1 MIYFNFMRKLILSLF
16 TSGTIIFCASAQGQ
30 TTYNF
35 LRLDVDARSAS
46 LAGSFVSMTNDI
58 NGIFYN
64 PSSLTTLESP
74 RASIGFFKYLMDI
87 NSGNAAFGL
96 KYKDWGY
103 FGIGVRYVN
112 YGTFDKY
119 DENYVNI
126 GTFSAND
133 FAINLSYANIYL
145 DHLSYGVSLKF
156 ITSKYDEYSSSAIAG
171 DIGVLY
177 RIPQIDFTVGASF
190 LNLGYQISNYINT
203 RENLPSDLRIGF
215 SKKLEHLP
223 LTVHIGFSR
232 LNDETDKFFQRF
244 KNIIAG
250 GEFNLSDNFDFR
262 VGYNNQI
269 RQDLKTGTSLG
280 LSGFSAGLGFKYDR
294 YSLDYSYNSLGKIG
308 ATHRFNVGY
317 IWK

>member
-1 MIYFNFMRKLILSLF
+1 MRKLILSLF
-16 TSGTIIFCASAQGQ
+16 VSVIIGSGSFVQGQ

-74 RASIGFFKYLMDI
+74 RASVGFFKYLMDI

-96 KYKDWGY
+96 KYKNLGY
-103 FGIGVRYVN
+103 FGVGIRYIN

-119 DENYVNI
+119 DENYVNV

-145 DHLSYGVSLKF
+145 DHISYGISFKF

-171 DIGVLY
+171 DFGLLY
-177 RIPQIDFTVGASF
+177 NIPQIDLSLGVSF

-203 RENLPSDLRIGF
+203 RENLPSDLRIGL

-244 KNIIAG
+244 KNVIVG
-250 GEFNLSDNFDFR
+250 GEFNLSENFDLR
-262 VGYNNQI
+262 LGYNNQI
-269 RQDLKTGTSLG
+269 RQDLKTGTTLG

-308 ATHRFNVGY
+308 ATHRFNIGY

>member
-1 MIYFNFMRKLILSLF
+1 MRKLILSLF
-16 TSGTIIFCASAQGQ
+16 VSVIIGSGSFVQGQ

-74 RASIGFFKYLMDI
+74 RASVGFFKYLMDI
-87 NSGNAAFGL
+87 NSGNAAFGF
-96 KYKDWGY
+96 KYKNLGY
-103 FGIGVRYVN
+103 FGVGIRYIN

-119 DENYVNI
+119 DENYVNV

-145 DHLSYGVSLKF
+145 DHISYGISFKF

-171 DIGVLY
+171 DFGLLY
-177 RIPQIDFTVGASF
+177 NIPQIDLSLGVSF

-203 RENLPSDLRIGF
+203 RENLPSDLRIGL

-244 KNIIAG
+244 KNVIVG
-250 GEFNLSDNFDFR
+250 GEFNLSENFDLR
-262 VGYNNQI
+262 LGYNNQI
-269 RQDLKTGTSLG
+269 RQDLKTGTTLG

-308 ATHRFNVGY
+308 ATHRFNIGY

>member
-1 MIYFNFMRKLILSLF
+1 MRKLILSLF
-16 TSGTIIFCASAQGQ
+16 VSVIIGSGSFVHGQ

-74 RASIGFFKYLMDI
+74 RASVGFFKYLMDI
-87 NSGNAAFGL
+87 NSGNAAFGF
-96 KYKDWGY
+96 KYKNLGY
-103 FGIGVRYVN
+103 FGVGIRYIN

-119 DENYVNI
+119 DENYVNV

-145 DHLSYGVSLKF
+145 DHISYGISFKF

-171 DIGVLY
+171 DFGLLY
-177 RIPQIDFTVGASF
+177 YIPQIDLSLGVSF

-203 RENLPSDLRIGF
+203 RENLPSDLRIGL

-244 KNIIAG
+244 KNVIVG
-250 GEFNLSDNFDFR
+250 GEFNLSENFDLR
-262 VGYNNQI
+262 LGYNNQI
-269 RQDLKTGTSLG
+269 RQDLKTGTTLG

-308 ATHRFNVGY
+308 ATHRFNIGY